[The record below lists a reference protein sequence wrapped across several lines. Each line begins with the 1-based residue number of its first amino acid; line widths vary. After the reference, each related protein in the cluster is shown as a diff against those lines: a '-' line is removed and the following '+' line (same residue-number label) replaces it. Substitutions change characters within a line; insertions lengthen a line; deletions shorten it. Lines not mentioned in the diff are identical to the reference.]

1 VHGRHGEIVIVH
13 GLLKLKNSLLGVAID
28 KSLVDVQVGVEIEEN
43 LHLPLFLLDG
53 NVILT
58 DTLEGK
64 IFRLDKNLLWISHE
78 MLGKSQDV
86 IWHGGGEKS
95 DLNVTGQEFKDFLN
109 LLLESS

>member
-1 VHGRHGEIVIVH
+1 
-13 GLLKLKNSLLGVAID
+13 
-28 KSLVDVQVGVEIEEN
+28 
-43 LHLPLFLLDG
+43 
-53 NVILT
+53 
-58 DTLEGK
+58 
-64 IFRLDKNLLWISHE
+64 